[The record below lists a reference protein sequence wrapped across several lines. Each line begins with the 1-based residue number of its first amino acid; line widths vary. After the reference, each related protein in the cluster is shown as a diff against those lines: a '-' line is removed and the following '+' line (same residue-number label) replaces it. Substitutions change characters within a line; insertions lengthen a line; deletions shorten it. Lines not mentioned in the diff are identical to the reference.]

1 MWGQRVYGG
10 DTLSKKN
17 ARRQSFGTLA
27 VTPGNASQ
35 GIPKGSGRYRSLA
48 YWGALFMATVI
59 AYSPAL
65 EGGMLWDDSSHVTAP
80 KLQSLHGLWRIWS
93 ELGATQQYY
102 PFLHSAFWLEFRVWG
117 ESVLGYH
124 LVNVFLHAL
133 AACLVVCVARSLSL
147 PGAWFAGFVF
157 ALHPVSVEAVAWI
170 SEQKSTLSTVFSLSA
185 FLTYLRFRES
195 QRSRTYF
202 AALGLFVLAL
212 LSKSVTATLP
222 AVLLVVFWW
231 QQGRLDWRR
240 DVRPLLP
247 WFAIAIPMGIF
258 TAWVERTYIGAVGSD
273 FNLTFVQR
281 ILLAGRALW
290 FYALKILFPGALAFS
305 YPRWNLDPAAWWQ
318 WLYPAGIVAIAAV
331 LLIAA
336 RRTRGPLAS
345 FLIFAGTL
353 VPVLGFLNVLP
364 FRYAWVADHF
374 QYLAS
379 LGLIVPLAAFATT
392 EVRRLAPAQSFAI
405 ASAVVA
411 LLGIL
416 TFRQSANYRDEETL
430 YQSSLAV
437 NPASWLMHNNLGI
450 VLESKPGRLNDA
462 IAEFQAALKLNPIY
476 SAQAHFNLADAYAK
490 LDPPDVTRAL
500 AEYRTGLQIEPNYVE
515 AHTNMGTLLAGIP
528 GRSGEAIA
536 EFQKVVQLQPG
547 MAQAHANL
555 GNVLAQAPGRLPEA
569 VVEFE
574 TAVQLDPGIAEL
586 HCNLGNA
593 LLEMSGRLP
602 DAIAHFQDAIS
613 IRPDFVE
620 AHFLLGTALSQVP
633 GRDSDAAAEFQTALR
648 YRPDFEPAQQALQQ
662 MAVRK

>member
-1 MWGQRVYGG
+1 M
-10 DTLSKKN
+10 
-17 ARRQSFGTLA
+17 
-27 VTPGNASQ
+27 
-35 GIPKGSGRYRSLA
+35 
-48 YWGALFMATVI
+48 
-59 AYSPAL
+59 
-65 EGGMLWDDSSHVTAP
+65 
-80 KLQSLHGLWRIWS
+80 
-93 ELGATQQYY
+93 
-102 PFLHSAFWLEFRVWG
+102 
-117 ESVLGYH
+117 
-124 LVNVFLHAL
+124 
-133 AACLVVCVARSLSL
+133 
-147 PGAWFAGFVF
+147 
-157 ALHPVSVEAVAWI
+157 
-170 SEQKSTLSTVFSLSA
+170 
-185 FLTYLRFRES
+185 
-195 QRSRTYF
+195 
-202 AALGLFVLAL
+202 
-212 LSKSVTATLP
+212 
-222 AVLLVVFWW
+222 
-231 QQGRLDWRR
+231 
-240 DVRPLLP
+240 
-247 WFAIAIPMGIF
+247 
-258 TAWVERTYIGAVGSD
+258 
-273 FNLTFVQR
+273 
-281 ILLAGRALW
+281 
-290 FYALKILFPGALAFS
+290 
-305 YPRWNLDPAAWWQ
+305 
-318 WLYPAGIVAIAAV
+318 YPAGIVAIAAV

-602 DAIAHFQDAIS
+602 DAIAQFQDAIS

-620 AHFLLGTALSQVP
+620 AHFLLRNGAFPSPRPRLRCRGGIANCLAVP
-633 GRDSDAAAEFQTALR
+633 SRFRAGAAGAAADGGAEMRGEMINSGVASLH
-648 YRPDFEPAQQALQQ
+648 PPP
-662 MAVRK
+662 